1 MDAGEPGVSEPQLRE
16 GWSDVTGTALPEGV
30 EMDDDKPRR
39 EKPEDQ
45 PDEPGAEGGS
55 GGSADVPP
63 AAPSDDDSA
72 LGDTDQHS
80 DAQA

>member
-1 MDAGEPGVSEPQLRE
+1 MQ
-16 GWSDVTGTALPEGV
+16 
-30 EMDDDKPRR
+30 DDKSRGD
-39 EKPEDQ
+39 KPEDQ

>member
-1 MDAGEPGVSEPQLRE
+1 
-16 GWSDVTGTALPEGV
+16 
-30 EMDDDKPRR
+30 MDDDKPQRDR
-39 EKPEDQ
+39 PEDQ
-45 PDEPGAEGGS
+45 PGEPGAEGGS

-63 AAPSDDDSA
+63 AAPAEDDSP

>member
-1 MDAGEPGVSEPQLRE
+1 MGADMNDEKS
-16 GWSDVTGTALPEGV
+16 
-30 EMDDDKPRR
+30 RR
-39 EKPEDQ
+39 DKPEDK
-45 PDEPGAEGGS
+45 PHEPGAEGGS

-80 DAQA
+80 EAQA

>member
-1 MDAGEPGVSEPQLRE
+1 MIPAGRLL
-16 GWSDVTGTALPEGV
+16 D
-30 EMDDDKPRR
+30 MDDDKRHRDQP
-39 EKPEDQ
+39 EDKPE
-45 PDEPGAEGGS
+45 EPGAEGGS

-72 LGDTDQHS
+72 HS